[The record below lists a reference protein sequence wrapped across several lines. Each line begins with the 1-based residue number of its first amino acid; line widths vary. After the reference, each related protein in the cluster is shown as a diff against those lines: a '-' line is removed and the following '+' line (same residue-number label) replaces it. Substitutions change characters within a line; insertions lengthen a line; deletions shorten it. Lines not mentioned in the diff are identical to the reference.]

1 MEYTEASEVRALRL
15 LLPEGLGK
23 IEARVDKLRDPVR
36 RDRAM
41 EMLKTLRRGLEDADG
56 LDVVFARH
64 SPERMRVTI

>member
-1 MEYTEASEVRALRL
+1 M
-15 LLPEGLGK
+15 
-23 IEARVDKLRDPVR
+23 DKLRDPVR